1 MAHILYNI
9 LVDFFLLL
17 IYYNTFFVYLS
28 IELFDFC
35 ANTFFNMDL
44 FLFIS
49 DFIEIKY
56 DSYYLRIL
64 FYVNYFFNL
73 LTILPNEFK
82 INISCII
89 VF

>member
-28 IELFDFC
+28 IELFDFVLIH
-35 ANTFFNMDL
+35 FL
-44 FLFIS
+44 IWIYFLFIS
-49 DFIEIKY
+49 VFIEIRY
-56 DSYYLRIL
+56 DSYYFRIL